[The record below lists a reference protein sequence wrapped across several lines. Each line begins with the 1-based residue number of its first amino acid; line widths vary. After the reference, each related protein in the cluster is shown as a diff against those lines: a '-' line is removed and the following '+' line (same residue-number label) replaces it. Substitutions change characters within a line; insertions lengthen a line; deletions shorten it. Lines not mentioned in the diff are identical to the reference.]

1 MNGNLVGRDGTD
13 VLNESAQN
21 HVSPADVGRR
31 LAAQLHGDDDWK
43 EENAAQRAV
52 AQMDLLVDEQEKEYE
67 FLCQAPLHQ
76 HLQVHSLPH
85 TDDR

>member
-1 MNGNLVGRDGTD
+1 MNGNLVGRDGAD

-31 LAAQLHGDDDWK
+31 VAAHLHDDDDWK

-52 AQMDLLVDEQEKEYE
+52 A
-67 FLCQAPLHQ
+67 
-76 HLQVHSLPH
+76 
-85 TDDR
+85 